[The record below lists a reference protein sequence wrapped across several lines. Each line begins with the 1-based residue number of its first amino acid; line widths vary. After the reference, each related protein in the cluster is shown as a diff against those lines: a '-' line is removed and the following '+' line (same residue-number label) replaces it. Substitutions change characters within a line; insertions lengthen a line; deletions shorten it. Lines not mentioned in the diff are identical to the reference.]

1 MNLEQ
6 ATILALQNKLNEY
19 VEVNPDDM
27 NDFYLVD
34 VYKVCMDT
42 YSGKRL
48 YLAQNNPNVSNW
60 KDAKTYEWQFNSEGA
75 MEFNSEEE
83 ATEFA
88 RKYFKHFNK
97 WYIYKTKAYR

>member
-1 MNLEQ
+1 MNLTE
-6 ATILALQNKLNEY
+6 ATILAIQNKLTESDY
-19 VEVNPDDM
+19 EDF
-27 NDFYLVD
+27 NDLYLID

-48 YLAQNNPNVSNW
+48 YLAQNNPHVNNW
-60 KDAKTYEWQFNSEGA
+60 RDAKIYEWQYNPEGA
-75 MEFNSEEE
+75 MEFDSEEE

-88 RKYFKHFNK
+88 KKYFKHFDK